1 MLTLTWPTPAVA
13 SPPKDGEP
21 VLFGLLPQGTPTL
34 SPPDAQAL
42 DALCAAILTRL
53 MPPVCLTCH
62 PHRVAQRCSVALHA
76 EGQGGGCIDLLVTVS
91 GQTRFPGPDEY
102 ARPRWYLTVPDAA
115 DLVYLVLYLNN
126 LADRVNNVDP
136 NKPWA
141 LSD

>member
-1 MLTLTWPTPAVA
+1 MLTLTWPTPAVT
-13 SPPKDGEP
+13 SRPTDGEP

-42 DALCAAILTRL
+42 QTLRAAILTRL
-53 MPPVCLTCH
+53 TPPVSLTCH

-76 EGQGGGCIDLLVTVS
+76 EGHDGGGIDLLVTVS
-91 GQTRFPGPDEY
+91 GQTRFPAPDEY

-126 LADRVNNVDP
+126 LADRDNNVDP
-136 NKPWA
+136 N
-141 LSD
+141 